1 LIPVVNSL
9 FGSTVTTAGL
19 LPGAALQEA
28 LRGRTDLEM
37 VLLPGESLNDDELF
51 IDGMSLELL
60 QATLPMKLCPSKDFV
75 DVLEAPLAA

>member
-1 LIPVVNSL
+1 
-9 FGSTVTTAGL
+9 
-19 LPGAALQEA
+19 
-28 LRGRTDLEM
+28 M